1 MKHHENTNSLHTH
14 RKKRDKTTQSI
25 SSLFFNSQI
34 LKGIAV
40 CEQNFDS

>member
-1 MKHHENTNSLHTH
+1 MKTPIPYTHTE
-14 RKKRDKTTQSI
+14 KKRDKTTQSI